1 MTNGNGAFSLHGLR
15 GLLEVAPTAAAIRH
29 QIDALEMVI
38 GQGSAQAFDMADG
51 LLNSICKTI
60 MADRGHACD
69 SAWTTVQLFRE
80 TITKLQLFPP
90 GHPDPA
96 KATEDLKDT
105 VRGLVATVQGLYNL
119 RRNHGVIA
127 HGRDGYA
134 VALENAQIELAA
146 RTTDA
151 IATFL
156 LSVHRQ
162 YARVQPVIR
171 PRHEDNADFN
181 ELFDRENPVI
191 IWDAEFSA
199 SEILFHFD
207 PVAYKDALVNFVP
220 TPDDGDEQDEDVTP

>member
-1 MTNGNGAFSLHGLR
+1 MSNGTDSFSLHGLR

-29 QIDALEMVI
+29 QIEALEMVT

-60 MADRGHACD
+60 MADRGHTCD
-69 SAWTTVQLFRE
+69 SGWTTVQLFRE
-80 TITKLQLFPP
+80 TVTKLQLVPR

-96 KATEDLKDT
+96 KATEDLKET

-127 HGRDGYA
+127 HGRDGYTI
-134 VALENAQIELAA
+134 ALESAQIELAA
-146 RTTDA
+146 RTADA

-162 YARVQPVIR
+162 YARVQPVSR
-171 PRHEDNADFN
+171 PRHEDNAEFN
-181 ELFDRENPVI
+181 DKFDKANPVV
-191 IWDAEFSA
+191 IWDVELSA
-199 SEILFHFD
+199 SGILFHFD
-207 PVAYKDALVNFVP
+207 PVAYQDALVNFVP
-220 TPDDGDEQDEDVTP
+220 PIDEGDEQDDEATS